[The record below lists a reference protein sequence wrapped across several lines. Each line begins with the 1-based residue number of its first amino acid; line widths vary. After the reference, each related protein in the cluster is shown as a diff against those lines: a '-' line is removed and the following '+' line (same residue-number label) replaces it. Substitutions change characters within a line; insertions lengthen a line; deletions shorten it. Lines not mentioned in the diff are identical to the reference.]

1 MSVAIRVKDLTKKY
15 KLYQKRSERLANAFG
30 KEKNIKE
37 FYALKGVSFEIG
49 RGECVGII
57 GHNGA
62 GKSTLLKLLTGVA
75 FPTSGEIEIN
85 GRLASMLELGSGFNP
100 ELTGMENIYFNGSL
114 NGLTKEEID
123 LRLKDI
129 LEFADIGKFI
139 NQPVKN
145 YSSGMF
151 ARLAFAVAINV
162 DPDILIVDEILSVGD
177 VGFQVKCM
185 EKFNE
190 FKKKGKTILYVS
202 HGLGTVKKFCDRAI
216 WLQKGQ
222 VVDDG
227 NSVIVVERYYNLNF
241 NPANIE
247 QLKEHKSDII
257 NSISVKSNKKEV
269 DYLETIDLEIEYDL
283 ISNDLKKPN
292 IVLEFRKTDYE
303 PGTTRGNDQ
312 FVCGINSNDNMKY
325 IPFNLG
331 VNNLKVSLNKVNLV
345 AGVYY
350 IDFVLR
356 DGEEEVYRKINAYSF
371 TLNDKYRGEGF
382 LILGHSWGNQSEE

>member
-1 MSVAIRVKDLTKKY
+1 MSVAIRVKELTKKY

-37 FYALKGVSFEIG
+37 FYALKGVSFEINK
-49 RGECVGII
+49 GECVGII

-123 LRLKDI
+123 GKLKDI
-129 LEFADIGKFI
+129 LEFADIGNFI
-139 NQPVKN
+139 EQPVKN

-185 EKFNE
+185 EKFND

-247 QLKEHKSDII
+247 QLKDHKSDII
-257 NSISVKSNKKEV
+257 NSIVVKSNTKNVE
-269 DYLETIDLEIEYDL
+269 YLEKLDLEVEYDL
-283 ISNDLKKPN
+283 ISNDLKDPN

-312 FVCGINSNDNMKY
+312 FVCGINSKDNIKS

-331 VNNLKVSLNKVNLV
+331 VNKLKVSLNKVNLV

-382 LILGHSWGNQSEE
+382 LILGHSWGN

>member
-37 FYALKGVSFEIG
+37 FYALKGVSFEINK
-49 RGECVGII
+49 GECVGII

-123 LRLKDI
+123 GKLKDI
-129 LEFADIGKFI
+129 LEFADIGNFI
-139 NQPVKN
+139 EQPVKN

-185 EKFNE
+185 EKFND

-247 QLKEHKSDII
+247 QLKDHKSDII
-257 NSISVKSNKKEV
+257 NSIVVKSNTKNVK
-269 DYLETIDLEIEYDL
+269 YLEKLDLEVEYDL
-283 ISNDLKKPN
+283 ISNDLKDPN

-312 FVCGINSNDNMKY
+312 FVCGINSKDNIKS

-331 VNNLKVSLNKVNLV
+331 VNKLKVSLNKVNLV

-382 LILGHSWGNQSEE
+382 LILGHSWGN

>member
-15 KLYQKRSERLANAFG
+15 KLYQKRSERLANVLG

-37 FYALKGVSFEIG
+37 FYALKGVSFEINK
-49 RGECVGII
+49 GECVGII

-123 LRLKDI
+123 GKLKEI
-129 LEFADIGKFI
+129 LDFADIGNFI
-139 NQPVKN
+139 EQPVKN

-216 WLQKGQ
+216 WLQKGE

-247 QLKEHKSDII
+247 QLKDHKSDII
-257 NSISVKSNKKEV
+257 NSIVVKSNTKNVE
-269 DYLETIDLEIEYDL
+269 YLEKLDLEVEYDL
-283 ISNDLKKPN
+283 ISNDLKDPN

-312 FVCGINSNDNMKY
+312 FVCGINSKDNIKS

-331 VNNLKVSLNKVNLV
+331 VNKLNVSLNKVNLV

-382 LILGHSWGNQSEE
+382 LILGHSWGN

>member
-15 KLYQKRSERLANAFG
+15 KLYQKRSERLANVLG

-37 FYALKGVSFEIG
+37 FYALKGVSFEINK
-49 RGECVGII
+49 GECVGII

-123 LRLKDI
+123 GKLKEI
-129 LEFADIGKFI
+129 LDFADIGNFI
-139 NQPVKN
+139 EQPVKN

-216 WLQKGQ
+216 WLQKGE

-247 QLKEHKSDII
+247 QLKDHKSDII
-257 NSISVKSNKKEV
+257 NSIVVKSNTKNVE
-269 DYLETIDLEIEYDL
+269 YLEKLGLEVEYDL
-283 ISNDLKKPN
+283 ISNDLKDPN

-312 FVCGINSNDNMKY
+312 FVCGINSKDNIKN

-331 VNNLKVSLNKVNLV
+331 VNKLNVSLNKVNLV

-382 LILGHSWGNQSEE
+382 LILGHSWGN

>member
-15 KLYQKRSERLANAFG
+15 KLYQKRSERLANVLG

-37 FYALKGVSFEIG
+37 FYALKGVSFEINK
-49 RGECVGII
+49 GECVGII

-123 LRLKDI
+123 GKLKEI
-129 LEFADIGKFI
+129 LDFADIGNFI
-139 NQPVKN
+139 EQPVKN

-216 WLQKGQ
+216 WLQKGK

-247 QLKEHKSDII
+247 QLKDHKSDII
-257 NSISVKSNKKEV
+257 NSIVVKSNTKNVE
-269 DYLETIDLEIEYDL
+269 YLEKLDLEVEYDL
-283 ISNDLKKPN
+283 ISNDLKDPN

-312 FVCGINSNDNMKY
+312 FVCGINSKDNIKS

-331 VNNLKVSLNKVNLV
+331 VNKLKVSLNKVNLV

-382 LILGHSWGNQSEE
+382 LILGHSWGN

>member
-37 FYALKGVSFEIG
+37 FYALKGVSFEISK
-49 RGECVGII
+49 GECVGII

-100 ELTGMENIYFNGSL
+100 ELTGIENIYFNGSL

-123 LRLKDI
+123 GKLKDI
-129 LEFADIGKFI
+129 LEFADIGNFI
-139 NQPVKN
+139 EQPVKN

-162 DPDILIVDEILSVGD
+162 DPDILIVDEILSVVD

-216 WLQKGQ
+216 WLQKGE
-222 VVDDG
+222 VIDDG

-247 QLKEHKSDII
+247 QLKDHKSDII
-257 NSISVKSNKKEV
+257 NSIVVKSNKKNVE
-269 DYLETIDLEIEYDL
+269 YLEKLDLEVEYDL
-283 ISNDLKKPN
+283 ISNDLKDPN

-312 FVCGINSNDNMKY
+312 FVCGINSKDNIKN

-331 VNNLKVSLNKVNLV
+331 VNKLKVSLNKINLV

-356 DGEEEVYRKINAYSF
+356 DGEEEVYRKINVYSF

-382 LILGHSWGNQSEE
+382 LILGHSWGN

>member
-37 FYALKGVSFEIG
+37 FYALKGVSFEISK
-49 RGECVGII
+49 GECVGII

-123 LRLKDI
+123 GKLKDI
-129 LEFADIGKFI
+129 LEFADIGNFI
-139 NQPVKN
+139 EQPVKN

-216 WLQKGQ
+216 WLQKGE
-222 VVDDG
+222 VIDDG

-247 QLKEHKSDII
+247 QLKDHKSDII
-257 NSISVKSNKKEV
+257 NSIVVKSNKKNVE
-269 DYLETIDLEIEYDL
+269 YLEKLDLEVEYDL
-283 ISNDLKKPN
+283 ISNDSKDPN

-312 FVCGINSNDNMKY
+312 FVCGINSKDNIKN

-331 VNNLKVSLNKVNLV
+331 VNKLKVSLNKINLV

-356 DGEEEVYRKINAYSF
+356 DGEEEVYRKINVYSF

-382 LILGHSWGNQSEE
+382 LILGHSWGN

>member
-37 FYALKGVSFEIG
+37 FYALKGVSFEISK
-49 RGECVGII
+49 GECVGII

-123 LRLKDI
+123 GKLKDI
-129 LEFADIGKFI
+129 LEFADIGNFI
-139 NQPVKN
+139 EQPVKN

-216 WLQKGQ
+216 WLQKGE

-247 QLKEHKSDII
+247 QLKDHKSDII
-257 NSISVKSNKKEV
+257 NSIVVKSNKKNVE
-269 DYLETIDLEIEYDL
+269 YLEKLDLEVEYDL
-283 ISNDLKKPN
+283 ISNDLKDPN

-312 FVCGINSNDNMKY
+312 FVCGINSKDNIKN

-331 VNNLKVSLNKVNLV
+331 INKLKVSLNKINLV

-356 DGEEEVYRKINAYSF
+356 DGEEEVYRKINVYSF

-382 LILGHSWGNQSEE
+382 LILGHSWGN

>member
-37 FYALKGVSFEIG
+37 FYALKGVSFEINK
-49 RGECVGII
+49 GECVGII

-123 LRLKDI
+123 GKLKDI
-129 LEFADIGKFI
+129 LEFADIGNFI
-139 NQPVKN
+139 EQPVKN

-216 WLQKGQ
+216 WLQKGE

-247 QLKEHKSDII
+247 QLKDHKSDII
-257 NSISVKSNKKEV
+257 NSIVVKSNTKNVEYFEK
-269 DYLETIDLEIEYDL
+269 LDLEVEYDL
-283 ISNDLKKPN
+283 ISNDLKDPN

-312 FVCGINSNDNMKY
+312 FVCGINSKDNIKN

-331 VNNLKVSLNKVNLV
+331 VNKLKVSLNKVNLV

-356 DGEEEVYRKINAYSF
+356 DGEEEVYRKINGYSF

-382 LILGHSWGNQSEE
+382 LILGHSWGN

>member
-37 FYALKGVSFEIG
+37 FYALKGVSFEISK
-49 RGECVGII
+49 GECVGII

-123 LRLKDI
+123 GKLKDI
-129 LEFADIGKFI
+129 LEFADIGNFI
-139 NQPVKN
+139 EQPVKN

-216 WLQKGQ
+216 WLQKGE

-247 QLKEHKSDII
+247 QLKDHKSDII
-257 NSISVKSNKKEV
+257 NSIVVKSNKKNVE
-269 DYLETIDLEIEYDL
+269 YLEKLDLEVEYDL
-283 ISNDLKKPN
+283 ISNDLKDPN

-303 PGTTRGNDQ
+303 PGTTRGNNQ
-312 FVCGINSNDNMKY
+312 FVCGINSKDNIKN

-331 VNNLKVSLNKVNLV
+331 VNKLKVSLNKINLV

-356 DGEEEVYRKINAYSF
+356 DGEEEVYRKINVYSF

-382 LILGHSWGNQSEE
+382 LILGHSWGN

>member
-15 KLYQKRSERLANAFG
+15 KLYQKRSERLANVLG

-37 FYALKGVSFEIG
+37 FYALKGVSFEINK
-49 RGECVGII
+49 GECVGII

-123 LRLKDI
+123 GKLKEI
-129 LEFADIGKFI
+129 LDFADIGNFI
-139 NQPVKN
+139 EQPVKN

-216 WLQKGQ
+216 WLQKGE

-247 QLKEHKSDII
+247 QLKDHKSDII
-257 NSISVKSNKKEV
+257 NSIVVKSNTKNVE
-269 DYLETIDLEIEYDL
+269 YLEKLDLEVEYDL
-283 ISNDLKKPN
+283 ISNDLKDPN

-312 FVCGINSNDNMKY
+312 FVCGINSKDNIKS

-331 VNNLKVSLNKVNLV
+331 VNKLKVSLNKVNLV

-356 DGEEEVYRKINAYSF
+356 DGEEEVYRKINGYSF

-382 LILGHSWGNQSEE
+382 LILGHSWGN

>member
-37 FYALKGVSFEIG
+37 FYALKGVSFEISK
-49 RGECVGII
+49 GECVGII

-123 LRLKDI
+123 GKLKDI
-129 LEFADIGKFI
+129 LEFADIGNFI
-139 NQPVKN
+139 EQPVKN

-216 WLQKGQ
+216 WLQKGE

-247 QLKEHKSDII
+247 QLKDHKSDII
-257 NSISVKSNKKEV
+257 NSIAVKSNTKNVE
-269 DYLETIDLEIEYDL
+269 YLEKLDLEVEYDL
-283 ISNDLKKPN
+283 ISNDLKDPN

-312 FVCGINSNDNMKY
+312 FVCGINSKDNIKN
-325 IPFNLG
+325 IHINLG
-331 VNNLKVSLNKVNLV
+331 VNKLKVSLNKVNLV

-356 DGEEEVYRKINAYSF
+356 DGEEEVYRKINGYSF

-382 LILGHSWGNQSEE
+382 LILGHSWGN

>member
-30 KEKNIKE
+30 KENNIKE
-37 FYALKGVSFEIG
+37 FYALKGVSFEISK
-49 RGECVGII
+49 GECVGII

-123 LRLKDI
+123 GKLKDI
-129 LEFADIGKFI
+129 LEFADIAPPLE
-139 NQPVKN
+139 QPVKN

-216 WLQKGQ
+216 WLQKGE

-247 QLKEHKSDII
+247 QLKDHKSDII
-257 NSISVKSNKKEV
+257 NSIVVKSNTKNVEYFEK
-269 DYLETIDLEIEYDL
+269 LDLEVEYDL
-283 ISNDLKKPN
+283 ISNDLKDPN

-312 FVCGINSNDNMKY
+312 FVCGINSKDNIKN

-331 VNNLKVSLNKVNLV
+331 VNKLKVSLNKVNLV

-356 DGEEEVYRKINAYSF
+356 DGEEEVYRKINGYSF

-382 LILGHSWGNQSEE
+382 LILGHSWGN

>member
-37 FYALKGVSFEIG
+37 FYALKGVSFEINK
-49 RGECVGII
+49 GECVGII

-123 LRLKDI
+123 GKLKDI
-129 LEFADIGKFI
+129 LEFADIGNFI
-139 NQPVKN
+139 EQPVKN

-216 WLQKGQ
+216 WLQKGE

-247 QLKEHKSDII
+247 QLKDHKSDII
-257 NSISVKSNKKEV
+257 NSIAVKSNTKNVE
-269 DYLETIDLEIEYDL
+269 YLEKLDLEVEYDL
-283 ISNDLKKPN
+283 ISNDLKDPN

-312 FVCGINSNDNMKY
+312 FVCGINSKDNIKN

-331 VNNLKVSLNKVNLV
+331 VNKLKVSLNKVNLV

-382 LILGHSWGNQSEE
+382 LILGHSWGN

>member
-37 FYALKGVSFEIG
+37 FYALKGVSFEISK
-49 RGECVGII
+49 GECVGII

-123 LRLKDI
+123 GKLKEI
-129 LEFADIGKFI
+129 LDFADIGNFI
-139 NQPVKN
+139 EQPVKN

-216 WLQKGQ
+216 WLQKGE

-247 QLKEHKSDII
+247 QLKDHKSDII
-257 NSISVKSNKKEV
+257 NSIAVKSNTKNVE
-269 DYLETIDLEIEYDL
+269 YLEKLDLEVEYDL
-283 ISNDLKKPN
+283 ISNDLKDPN

-312 FVCGINSNDNMKY
+312 FVCGINSKDNIKN

-331 VNNLKVSLNKVNLV
+331 VNKLKVSLNKVNLV

-356 DGEEEVYRKINAYSF
+356 DGEEEVYRKINGYSF

-382 LILGHSWGNQSEE
+382 LILGHSWGN

>member
-37 FYALKGVSFEIG
+37 FYALKGVSFEISK
-49 RGECVGII
+49 GECVGII

-123 LRLKDI
+123 GKLKDI
-129 LEFADIGKFI
+129 LEFADIGNFI
-139 NQPVKN
+139 EQPVKN

-216 WLQKGQ
+216 WLQKGE

-247 QLKEHKSDII
+247 QLKDHKSDII
-257 NSISVKSNKKEV
+257 NSIVVKSNTKNVE
-269 DYLETIDLEIEYDL
+269 YLEKLDLEVEYDL
-283 ISNDLKKPN
+283 ISNDLKDPN

-312 FVCGINSNDNMKY
+312 FVCGINSKDNIKN

-331 VNNLKVSLNKVNLV
+331 VNKLKVSLNKINLV

-356 DGEEEVYRKINAYSF
+356 DGEEEVYRKINGYSF

-382 LILGHSWGNQSEE
+382 LILGHSWGN

>member
-15 KLYQKRSERLANAFG
+15 KLYQKRSERLANVLG
-30 KEKNIKE
+30 NEKNIKE
-37 FYALKGVSFEIG
+37 FYALKGVSFEINK
-49 RGECVGII
+49 GECVGII

-123 LRLKDI
+123 GKLKEI
-129 LEFADIGKFI
+129 LDFADIGNFI
-139 NQPVKN
+139 EQPVKN

-216 WLQKGQ
+216 WLQKGE

-247 QLKEHKSDII
+247 QLKDHKSDII
-257 NSISVKSNKKEV
+257 NSIVVKSNTKNVE
-269 DYLETIDLEIEYDL
+269 YLEKLDLEVEYDL
-283 ISNDLKKPN
+283 ISNDLKDPN

-312 FVCGINSNDNMKY
+312 FVCGINSKDNIKS

-331 VNNLKVSLNKVNLV
+331 VNKLNVSLNKVNLV

-382 LILGHSWGNQSEE
+382 LILGHSWGN

>member
-30 KEKNIKE
+30 KERNIKE
-37 FYALKGVSFEIG
+37 FYALKGVSFEISK
-49 RGECVGII
+49 GECVGII

-123 LRLKDI
+123 GKLKDI
-129 LEFADIGKFI
+129 LEFADIGNFI
-139 NQPVKN
+139 EQPVKN

-216 WLQKGQ
+216 WLQKGE

-247 QLKEHKSDII
+247 QLKDHKSDII
-257 NSISVKSNKKEV
+257 NSIAVKSNTKNVE
-269 DYLETIDLEIEYDL
+269 YLEKLDLEVEYDL
-283 ISNDLKKPN
+283 ISNDLKDPN

-312 FVCGINSNDNMKY
+312 FVCGINSKDNIKN

-331 VNNLKVSLNKVNLV
+331 VNKLKVSLNKVNLV

-356 DGEEEVYRKINAYSF
+356 DGEEEVYRKINGYSF

-382 LILGHSWGNQSEE
+382 LILGHSWGN

>member
-37 FYALKGVSFEIG
+37 FYALKGVSFEISK
-49 RGECVGII
+49 GECVGII

-123 LRLKDI
+123 GKLKDI
-129 LEFADIGKFI
+129 LEFADIDNFI
-139 NQPVKN
+139 EQPVKN

-216 WLQKGQ
+216 WLQKGE

-247 QLKEHKSDII
+247 QLKDHKSDII
-257 NSISVKSNKKEV
+257 NSIAVKSNTKNVE
-269 DYLETIDLEIEYDL
+269 YLEKLDLEVEYDL
-283 ISNDLKKPN
+283 ISNDLKDPN

-312 FVCGINSNDNMKY
+312 FVCGINSKDNIKN

-331 VNNLKVSLNKVNLV
+331 VNKLKVSLNKVNLV

-356 DGEEEVYRKINAYSF
+356 DGEEEVYRKINGYSF

-382 LILGHSWGNQSEE
+382 LILGHSWGN

>member
-15 KLYQKRSERLANAFG
+15 KLYQKRAERLANVFG

-49 RGECVGII
+49 KGECVGII

-123 LRLKDI
+123 ARVKDI

-139 NQPVKN
+139 DQPVKN

-216 WLQKGQ
+216 WLQKGE

-257 NSISVKSNKKEV
+257 NSISVKSNVNKVEYHENV
-269 DYLETIDLEIEYDL
+269 NLDIEYDL
-283 ISNDLKKPN
+283 FSNDLKDPN

-312 FVCGINSNDNMKY
+312 FVCGINSKDNMNN

-331 VNNLKVSLNKVNLV
+331 VNKLNVSLNRVNLV

-356 DGEEEVYRKINAYSF
+356 DGDEEVYRKINAYSF

-382 LILGHSWGNQSEE
+382 LILGHSWEN

>member
-37 FYALKGVSFEIG
+37 FYALRGVSFEINK
-49 RGECVGII
+49 GECVGII

-123 LRLKDI
+123 GKLKDI
-129 LEFADIGKFI
+129 LEFADIGNFI
-139 NQPVKN
+139 EQPVKN

-185 EKFNE
+185 EKFND

-247 QLKEHKSDII
+247 QLKDHKSDII
-257 NSISVKSNKKEV
+257 NSIVVKYNTKNVE
-269 DYLETIDLEIEYDL
+269 YLEKLDLEVEYDL
-283 ISNDLKKPN
+283 ISNDLKDPN

-312 FVCGINSNDNMKY
+312 FVCGINSKDNIKS

-331 VNNLKVSLNKVNLV
+331 VNKLKVSLNKVNLV

-382 LILGHSWGNQSEE
+382 LILGHSWGN

>member
-1 MSVAIRVKDLTKKY
+1 MSVAIRVKGLTKKY

-37 FYALKGVSFEIG
+37 FYALKGVSFEISK
-49 RGECVGII
+49 GECVGII

-123 LRLKDI
+123 GKLKDI
-129 LEFADIGKFI
+129 LEFADIGNFI
-139 NQPVKN
+139 EQPVKN

-216 WLQKGQ
+216 WLQKGE
-222 VVDDG
+222 VIDDG

-247 QLKEHKSDII
+247 QLKDHKSDII
-257 NSISVKSNKKEV
+257 NSIVVKSNKKNVE
-269 DYLETIDLEIEYDL
+269 YLEKLDLEVEYDL
-283 ISNDLKKPN
+283 ISNDLKDPN

-312 FVCGINSNDNMKY
+312 FVCGINSKDNIKN

-331 VNNLKVSLNKVNLV
+331 VNKLKVSLNKINLV

-356 DGEEEVYRKINAYSF
+356 DGEEEVYRKINVYSF

-382 LILGHSWGNQSEE
+382 LILGHSWGN

>member
-15 KLYQKRSERLANAFG
+15 KLYQKRSERLANVLG

-37 FYALKGVSFEIG
+37 FYALKGVSFEINK
-49 RGECVGII
+49 GECVGII

-123 LRLKDI
+123 GKLKEIFD
-129 LEFADIGKFI
+129 FADIGNFI
-139 NQPVKN
+139 EQPVKN

-216 WLQKGQ
+216 WLQKGE

-247 QLKEHKSDII
+247 QLKDHKSDII
-257 NSISVKSNKKEV
+257 NSIVVKSNTKNVE
-269 DYLETIDLEIEYDL
+269 YLEKLDLEVEYDL
-283 ISNDLKKPN
+283 ISNDLKDPN

-312 FVCGINSNDNMKY
+312 FVCGINSKDNIKS

-331 VNNLKVSLNKVNLV
+331 VNKLKVSLNKVNLV

-382 LILGHSWGNQSEE
+382 LILGHSWGN

>member
-37 FYALKGVSFEIG
+37 FYALKGVSFEISK
-49 RGECVGII
+49 GECVGII

-123 LRLKDI
+123 GKLKDI
-129 LEFADIGKFI
+129 LEFADIGNFI
-139 NQPVKN
+139 EQPVKN

-216 WLQKGQ
+216 WLQKGE

-247 QLKEHKSDII
+247 QLKDHKSDII
-257 NSISVKSNKKEV
+257 NSIAVKSNTKNVE
-269 DYLETIDLEIEYDL
+269 YLEKLDLEVEYDL
-283 ISNDLKKPN
+283 ISNDLKDPN

-312 FVCGINSNDNMKY
+312 FVCGINSKDNIKN

-331 VNNLKVSLNKVNLV
+331 VNKLKVSLNKINLV

-356 DGEEEVYRKINAYSF
+356 DGEEEVYRKINGYSF

-382 LILGHSWGNQSEE
+382 LILGHSWGN

>member
-37 FYALKGVSFEIG
+37 FYALKGVSFEINK
-49 RGECVGII
+49 GECVGII

-123 LRLKDI
+123 GKLKDI
-129 LEFADIGKFI
+129 LDFADIGNFI
-139 NQPVKN
+139 EQPVKN

-216 WLQKGQ
+216 WLQKGE

-247 QLKEHKSDII
+247 QLKDHKSDII
-257 NSISVKSNKKEV
+257 NSIVVKSNTKNVE
-269 DYLETIDLEIEYDL
+269 YLEKLDLEVEYDL
-283 ISNDLKKPN
+283 ISNDLKDPN

-312 FVCGINSNDNMKY
+312 FVCGINSKDNIKS

-331 VNNLKVSLNKVNLV
+331 VNKLKVSLNKVNLV

-382 LILGHSWGNQSEE
+382 LILGHSWGN